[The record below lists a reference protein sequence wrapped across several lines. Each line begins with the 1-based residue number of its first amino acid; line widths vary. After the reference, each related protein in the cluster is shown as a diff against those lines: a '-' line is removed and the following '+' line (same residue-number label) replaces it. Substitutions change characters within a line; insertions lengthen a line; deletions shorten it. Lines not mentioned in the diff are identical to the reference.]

1 MNDKQ
6 GIGFSLKDH
15 LFNEEKVQFLAN
27 LFNVVDDNFEA
38 GSFVRDV
45 MKQLLQLEL
54 KARIVHI
61 ATVLE
66 NYLAHDFRVAAKQ
79 IVAALPQPLDPALT
93 DDDFGDFIFAPL
105 GAFVV
110 RNGLAKKHLPTS
122 LKTLKEITQ
131 RFSMED
137 AIRTFINTHPDETLT
152 ELARWSTDSNYHVRR
167 LVSEGTR
174 PLLPWSGRI
183 SVDVTTPL
191 PFLETL
197 HADPTRYV
205 TRSVANHLNDIAKA
219 QPEIVLDALRR
230 WKQLGKQHPAEL
242 QWITKH
248 ALRTMVKRGHP
259 QALQLLGFSAIPKIE
274 VTEFAI
280 NTPQIQPGDAIE
292 FSFNVTA
299 LQNESLVIDYVVE
312 FVKANATLSPKV
324 HKLKQLSLK
333 KGESAVVSKRH
344 VLRAN
349 ATTYSLYPGTHY
361 VTLQINGQPFGRL
374 PFALLP
380 AKLLPRGQK

>member
-6 GIGFSLKDH
+6 GTGFSLKDH
-15 LFNEEKVQFLAN
+15 LFNKERVQYLAN
-27 LFNVVDDNFEA
+27 LFSSADQDFA
-38 GSFVRDV
+38 AAAFVREV

-61 ATVLE
+61 TTVLE
-66 NYLAHDFRVAAKQ
+66 QYLSADFRVAAKQ
-79 IVAALPQPLDPALT
+79 IVAALPAPLDPNQT

-105 GAFVV
+105 GEFVV

-137 AIRTFINTHPDETLT
+137 AIRSFINTHPEETLT
-152 ELARWSTDSNYHVRR
+152 ELARWSTDRNYHVRR

-174 PLLPWSGRI
+174 PSLPWSGRI
-183 SVDVTTPL
+183 SIDVTTPL
-191 PFLETL
+191 AFLETL

-219 QPEIVLDALRR
+219 QPEIVLDALKR
-230 WKQLGKQHPAEL
+230 WKQLEKQHSSEL

-248 ALRTMVKRGHP
+248 ALRTLVKRGHA

-274 VTEFAI
+274 VIEFAI
-280 NTPQIQPGDAIE
+280 NTPKIQPGDAIE
-292 FSFNVTA
+292 FSFNITA
-299 LQNESLVIDYVVE
+299 QRNESLVIDYVVE
-312 FVKANATLSPKV
+312 FVKANGTLSPKV

-333 KGESAVVSKRH
+333 KGESAVVRKRH

-349 ATTYSLYPGTHY
+349 ATTYTLYPGTHY
-361 VTLQINGQPFGRL
+361 VTLQINGRPFGRL
-374 PFALLP
+374 SFELLP
-380 AKLLPRGQK
+380 GI

>member
-1 MNDKQ
+1 MPTSDKQ
-6 GIGFSLKDH
+6 GAGFSLKDH
-15 LFNEEKVQFLAN
+15 LFNAEKVQYLAGQ
-27 LFNVVDDNFEA
+27 FHAADS
-38 GSFVRDV
+38 SFDRSAFTRNT
-45 MKQLLQLEL
+45 MKQLQQLEL

-66 NYLAHDFRVAAKQ
+66 RCLATDFRVAAKQ
-79 IVAALPQPLDPALT
+79 IVAALPQPLNPTLT

-105 GAFVV
+105 GEFVV
-110 RNGLAKKHLPTS
+110 RNGLMKKHVRTS

-137 AIRTFINTHPDETLT
+137 AIRTFINAHPDETLA

-174 PLLPWSGRI
+174 PQLPWSGRI
-183 SVDVTTPL
+183 SIDATAPL

-205 TRSVANHLNDIAKA
+205 TRSVANHLNDIAKV
-219 QPEIVLDALRR
+219 QPEIVLDTLSR
-230 WKQLGKQHPAEL
+230 WKRLNKQHSSEL
-242 QWITKH
+242 KWITKH
-248 ALRTMVKRGHP
+248 ALRTLVKRGHP
-259 QALQLLGFSAIPKIE
+259 QALELLGFSAIPKIE

-280 NTPQIQPGDAIE
+280 NTPQIWPGDAIE
-292 FSFNVTA
+292 FSFDVTA
-299 LQNESLVIDYVVE
+299 QRNESLVIDYMIE
-312 FVKANATLSPKV
+312 FMKANGKLSPKI

-349 ATTYSLYPGTHY
+349 ATTYTLYPGTHY

-374 PFALLP
+374 PFELLP
-380 AKLLPRGQK
+380 EK